1 MRKLRKFL
9 SAPYWVHLLV
19 DTIIG
24 QLIWWGF
31 SKLLGTSILIRSIIA
46 GAVLIATIFAVA
58 LYLPKLSPKK
68 KQEAT
73 SPEESD
79 WTAKI
84 VDSAIIGSGF
94 EFFPSRDVLSHH
106 HSLTE
111 RISSV
116 STIWALWPAGTH
128 ATGVINAIQTGNI
141 RRLILPY
148 PSDST
153 IKSLASLVRG
163 QPEDIFNDIKR
174 TANKALTKRNEQ
186 DIKQDVPKEERVEV
200 RWYYGMIT
208 NSITLGNPK
217 PLSKDSWIQVENLI
231 PSATE
236 NRSSYSLDYE
246 ATPFKNL
253 FTTVISDYEQL
264 WHNSKPIKES
274 DLHPPSEGSL
284 SQEQVADRKV
294 FIRQLQ
300 AIAEQLCK
308 NIQGAN
314 TDSITSILRGI
325 CNETPVREYNVEDS
339 LSNQTCH
346 LLTDQL
352 DNLFSQASNY
362 QREVKELS
370 LHNLDDA
377 RVNSLCNTTRQ
388 LTLDY
393 RKAVD
398 AVMTMLGNLE
408 SKGLEPI
415 WNNPPWSMRIH
426 RRLADNYDEL
436 MRLLRDFKRVTP
448 DNTRDFLP
456 KDDETS
462 NFPRVSL
469 LS

>member
-1 MRKLRKFL
+1 MRKFL
-9 SAPYWVHLLV
+9 SAPYWVHFLV
-19 DTIIG
+19 DTVIG
-24 QLIWWGF
+24 QLIWWVI
-31 SKLLGTSILIRSIIA
+31 SMILGTPILIRSIIA
-46 GAVLIATIFAVA
+46 GVILVATILAVA
-58 LYLPKLSPKK
+58 WYLPKLSPKK
-68 KQEAT
+68 NQEAT
-73 SPEESD
+73 LPEKSD

-84 VDSAIIGSGF
+84 VGSAIIGSGF
-94 EFFPSRDVLSHH
+94 EFFPSRDVLGRH

-128 ATGVINAIQTGNI
+128 ATGVINAIQTGNVK
-141 RRLILPY
+141 RLILPY

-153 IKSLASLVRG
+153 IKSLASLVGG

-186 DIKQDVPKEERVEV
+186 DIKQDVPIQERVEA
-200 RWYYGMIT
+200 RWYYAMIT
-208 NSITLGNPK
+208 NSIMLGNPK

-231 PSATE
+231 PPATE
-236 NRSSYSLDYE
+236 NRSSYALVYE
-246 ATPFKNL
+246 TTPFKNL

-264 WHNSKPIKES
+264 WHNSKPIKEI
-274 DLHPPSEGSL
+274 DLHPPSEGLL
-284 SQEQVADRKV
+284 SQEKVADGKA

-314 TDSITSILRGI
+314 ADSITSILRDI

-352 DNLFSQASNY
+352 DNLFGQASNY

-370 LHNLDDA
+370 LYNLDDA
-377 RVNSLCNTTRQ
+377 GVHSLCNTTRQ

-393 RKAVD
+393 RKAVGE
-398 AVMTMLGNLE
+398 VMMILKNLE

-415 WNNPPWSMRIH
+415 WNKPPWSVRIH
-426 RRLADNYDEL
+426 RTLADNYDEL
-436 MRLLRDFKRVTP
+436 MRLLKDFKRVTP
-448 DNTRDFLP
+448 DNARDLLP
-456 KDDETS
+456 KDDGTS
-462 NFPRVSL
+462 NFPRGSL